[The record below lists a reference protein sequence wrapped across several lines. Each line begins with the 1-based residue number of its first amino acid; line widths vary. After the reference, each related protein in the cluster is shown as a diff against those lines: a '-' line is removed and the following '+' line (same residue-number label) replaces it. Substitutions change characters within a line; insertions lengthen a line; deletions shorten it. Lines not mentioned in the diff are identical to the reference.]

1 MVSGSA
7 ELERRAPL
15 RWGIIGTGRIAGVF
29 ASALAGSESGRV
41 VAVASRDAGR
51 AEAFARE
58 HGIERPYG
66 SYAALLADPDVDS
79 VYIATPHPAHAEWAI
94 RCAEA
99 KKHILC
105 EKPLTLN
112 HAEATAVVEAA
123 RRHDV
128 FLAEAFMYRFHPQ
141 IAELL
146 RLIQEGAIGEVQLIR
161 GAYSFRSEAG
171 PQHRLLNP
179 ELGGGGILDV
189 GCYPVELTRRVVAAV
204 LGRPAVEPVELRAT
218 GHLGA
223 TGVDEWT
230 VASLQFE
237 GGILAQLRTGIR
249 LRDDNAFH
257 VVGTEGSITVS
268 NVTARE
274 DGHLVLRQEG
284 GEERQIEVPF
294 SGNTYELEAASV
306 ARNLDR
312 RQDPGLTWDETLA
325 NMRTLDRW
333 RAEIGVEYPA
343 ERPPAAGPA
352 RTVAGRALRKEQGRM
367 AYGQL
372 RGIEVPASRV
382 VLGVAQ
388 QRTWSD
394 VVILLDDFFERGGRC
409 FDTAWIYGSGRSEG
423 LLGAWV
429 RSRGVRDDVV
439 IIDKG
444 AHTPLNDPYH
454 MNEQIYQSLERLGLD
469 HIDLYLMHRDNPR
482 YEVGEFLEVLEEHR
496 RAGRLRSY
504 GASNWTLE
512 RLQEARDWAAAHD
525 AQGFTA
531 LSNNLSLARMVEPPW
546 AGCVDARGEAWRRW
560 LVETDTPLLPW
571 SSQAQGFFVRAH
583 PENVSDAELVRC
595 WYAGDNFERLAR
607 AKQLAGARGVDPTA
621 VALAWVLQQ
630 QFQTFPLIGART
642 PAETRSSLAAL
653 EVQLTPEEMAWLDA
667 V

>member
-1 MVSGSA
+1 MESGSTEQEA
-7 ELERRAPL
+7 RGPL

-29 ASALAGSESGRV
+29 ADALAGSESGRV
-41 VAVASRDAGR
+41 VAVGSRDGARGQ
-51 AEAFARE
+51 AFARD
-58 HGIERPYG
+58 HGIARSHD
-66 SYAALLADPDVDS
+66 SYTALLADADVEA
-79 VYIATPHPAHAEWAI
+79 VYVATPHPRHAEWAI
-94 RCAEA
+94 RAAEA
-99 KKHILC
+99 GKHILC

-112 HAEATAVVEAA
+112 HAEATAVVDAA

-128 FLAEAFMYRFHPQ
+128 FLVEAFMYRFHPQ

-146 RLIQEGAIGEVQLIR
+146 RLVREGAIGEVQLIR

-171 PQHRLLNP
+171 PEHRLLNP

-189 GCYPVELTRRVVAAV
+189 GCYPVELTRRVVASI
-204 LGRPAVEPVELRAT
+204 LGRPSVEPVDLRAT
-218 GHLGA
+218 AHLGP

-230 VASLQFE
+230 VASLRFE

-249 LRDDNAFH
+249 LRDDNTFH
-257 VVGTEGSITVS
+257 VVGTRGSITVS
-268 NVTARE
+268 NITARG
-274 DGHLVLRQEG
+274 DGELVLRQEG
-284 GEERQIEVPF
+284 GEEQRIRVPF
-294 SGNTYELEAASV
+294 SGSTYELEAAAV
-306 ARNLDR
+306 AQNLEA
-312 RQDPGLTWDETLA
+312 RQDPGLTWEQTLA

-333 RAEIGVEYPA
+333 RAEIGLEYPA

-352 RTVAGRALRKEQGRM
+352 LTVAGRALRREPGRM

-372 RGIEVPASRV
+372 RGIDVAASRV

-388 QRTWSD
+388 QRTWPD
-394 VVILLDDFFERGGRC
+394 VAILLDDFFERGGRC
-409 FDTAWIYGSGRSEG
+409 FDTAWIYGSGRSER

-444 AHTPLNDPYH
+444 AHTPLNDPHH

-469 HIDLYLMHRDNPR
+469 HIDLYLMHRDNPL
-482 YEVGEFLEVLEEHR
+482 YEVGEFLEILEEHR

-512 RLQEARDWAAAHD
+512 RLEEARGWAAAHD

-531 LSNNLSLARMVEPPW
+531 LSNNLSLARMVDPPW

-560 LVETDTPLLPW
+560 LVETNTPLLPW

-583 PENVSDAELVRC
+583 PEDVSDTELVRC

-607 AKQLAGARGVDPTA
+607 AKELAGARGVDPTA

-630 QFQTFPLIGART
+630 QFQTFPLIGSRT
-642 PAETRSSLAAL
+642 PGETRSSLAAL
-653 EVQLTPEEMAWLDA
+653 EVQLTPEEVAWLDGA
-667 V
+667 